1 MALPATHVSIPSHNA
16 LTLRVAVLF
25 FLPLI
30 ISTELHQLS
39 HALVHAFLARLG
51 DATVTLAAF
60 SIAFAFNT
68 TLSGIVSVQV
78 QAALSYITDKQS
90 FWRITRFYFLF
101 SLAPF
106 VAIEAVALTPLGDW
120 LFGVVIGA
128 SPEATR
134 LAKLASAV
142 MGLWI
147 FPNQVRNM
155 ATALCMMHRRTL
167 PISYATIL
175 RIGSQALMLMVLP
188 FWMEGAVAGAASL
201 VGCMTVEGIY
211 MYWVSRDFYHALP
224 AEGGEQASYRHIWRF
239 SWPLVV
245 TQISENGVPLVINFF
260 LGRLANPDL
269 ALAAFGVVNALKSL
283 VASPLRN
290 MAQTAQALV
299 HSRADM
305 RTILRFANGVT
316 IVYVLLVAMLFYT
329 PMREVILGGIMGLP
343 ETLAVYA
350 TPGVQM
356 VLLVVVAWGYASL
369 FRGMLA
375 ALRRTGAIAASA
387 VMRLVVVTIVGSV
400 TLMEPNLNGAAVG
413 VAAVGA
419 AFLVE
424 ALILGWRLNHLRRSG
439 GTLFACESTTT
450 TGSTR

>member
-1 MALPATHVSIPSHNA
+1 MNAKAFDPAPLQHQA
-16 LTLRVAVLF
+16 LTVRVAVVF

-39 HALVHAFLARLG
+39 HSLVHAFLARLG
-51 DATVTLAAF
+51 DATITLAAF

-68 TLSGIVSVQV
+68 TSSGAVSVQV
-78 QAALSYITDKQS
+78 QAALSYITDKRS
-90 FWRITRFYFLF
+90 FWRISRFYFLF
-101 SLAPF
+101 ALFPF
-106 VAIEAVALTPLGDW
+106 CFIEAVALTPIGDW
-120 LFGVVIGA
+120 VFGVLIGA

-147 FPNQVRNM
+147 FPNQIRNM

-167 PISYATIL
+167 PISYSTIIRL
-175 RIGSQALMLMVLP
+175 VSQALMLLVLP

-201 VGCMTVEGIY
+201 VGCMAVEAIY
-211 MYWVSRDFYHALP
+211 MYWVSRGYYDALP
-224 AEGGEQASYRHIWRF
+224 AEDGEQVSYRHMWRF
-239 SWPLVV
+239 SWPLMV
-245 TQISENGVPLVINFF
+245 TQISENGVPFVINFF

-299 HSRADM
+299 HSRQDM
-305 RTILRFANGVT
+305 QVMLRFANRVT
-316 IVYVLLVAMLFYT
+316 VVYVLLVAVLFYT
-329 PMREVILGGIMGLP
+329 PMREVILSGIMGLP
-343 ETLAVYA
+343 ETLNAYA

-356 VLLVVVAWGYASL
+356 TLLVVIAWGYASL

-375 ALRRTGAIAASA
+375 AMRRTGAIAASA

-400 TLMEPNLNGAAVG
+400 TLVSPTLNGAAVG

-419 AFLVE
+419 AFLTE
-424 ALILGWRLNHLRRSG
+424 ALILGWRLVHFNRTKG
-439 GTLFACESTTT
+439 PLFARETSATS
-450 TGSTR
+450 GPGR